1 MAHTHLLSLNTIS
14 MGTRPTSVRTR
25 DKYVRGTQIS
35 AQVLLKKKNMDQA
48 FATIQAAV
56 KRLKTHMTVKTTN
69 ATHPKITSTA
79 PGEATTI
86 FSVQRK
92 TGTEGEKTNL
102 DVDPRPL
109 MPRCSMTLPSRQAG
123 CQLPTM
129 LKSTSGWR
137 IFDREQFLTMKKDS
151 K

>member
-1 MAHTHLLSLNTIS
+1 

-48 FATIQAAV
+48 FATSRRQTSQ
-56 KRLKTHMTVKTTN
+56 THMTVKTTN

-86 FSVQRK
+86 FSVQCK
-92 TGTEGEKTNL
+92 TGTEGEKNQ
-102 DVDPRPL
+102 
-109 MPRCSMTLPSRQAG
+109 PRC
-123 CQLPTM
+123 
-129 LKSTSGWR
+129 
-137 IFDREQFLTMKKDS
+137 
-151 K
+151 